1 MTLGQGGAAVAAGE
15 WARSAAEV
23 TVGRDPDAVPRAR
36 SFVRSSLDGAGAE
49 IAADAELV
57 VAELVTNA
65 SLHGEPPIAVR
76 LVQLEGGIRVE
87 VEDAGTDLP
96 VSVRPD
102 TNAMTGRGLALVAA
116 VAVRWGV
123 GPGRRD
129 GKVVWAELS
138 EAPPPGLPLGRGVAD
153 PDITLIRGASS
164 PAVRDE
170 SAYPVVL
177 PGVPTAFLLAAKAQV
192 DNVVRELTLLQ
203 RGQRSGGA
211 ELPGEMAE
219 LVEMV
224 TVEFAQVRR
233 EMRRAAVE
241 AIRRGEQISDVR
253 LQLPLPSAAAA
264 ERYMI
269 ALDEVDRHA
278 RAAHLL
284 TLVPP
289 RSHRVFRRWY
299 LSAIV
304 DQLRR
309 WAAGEIPKPPEPF
322 ALALAAEVD
331 DQPGEFPASDRFD
344 D

>member
-1 MTLGQGGAAVAAGE
+1 MTAGE
-15 WARSAAEV
+15 WGRSAAEV

-36 SFVRSSLDGAGAE
+36 RFVRSSLEGAGTE

-76 LVQLEGGIRVE
+76 LIQLEGGIRVE
-87 VEDAGTDLP
+87 VEDAGADLP
-96 VSVRPD
+96 ISVRAD
-102 TNAMTGRGLALVAA
+102 KTAMTGRGLALVAA
-116 VAVRWGV
+116 VSVRWGV
-123 GPGRRD
+123 APGRRG

-138 EAPPPGLPLGRGVAD
+138 EAPPPGLLGDRSTE
-153 PDITLIRGASS
+153 PDITLVRGSA
-164 PAVRDE
+164 PTPVRDE
-170 SAYPVVL
+170 PAYPVVL
-177 PGVPTAFLLAAKAQV
+177 PGVPTVILLAAKAQV
-192 DNVVRELTLLQ
+192 DNVVRELTLLR
-203 RGQRSGGA
+203 RGQQSSGV

-224 TVEFAQVRR
+224 TVEFAQVRT

-241 AIRRGEQISDVR
+241 AIRRGDQTSDIR
-253 LQLPLPSAAAA
+253 LLLPLSSGRAA
-264 ERYMI
+264 ERYMV
-269 ALDEVDRHA
+269 ALDQVDRHA

-299 LSAIV
+299 LTAIV
-304 DQLRR
+304 DQLRA
-309 WAAGEIPKPPEPF
+309 WAAGQTPRPPEPF

-331 DQPGEFPASDRFD
+331 SWPEAGPDGA
-344 D
+344 

>member
-1 MTLGQGGAAVAAGE
+1 VAAGE

-36 SFVRSSLDGAGAE
+36 RFVRSSLDGAGAE
-49 IAADAELV
+49 LAADAELV

-87 VEDAGTDLP
+87 VEDAGGDLP
-96 VSVRPD
+96 VSVRAD

-138 EAPPPGLPLGRGVAD
+138 EAPPPGLPLGGGGAD
-153 PDITLIRGASS
+153 PDISLVRSS
-164 PAVRDE
+164 PTASLRDE
-170 SAYPVVL
+170 PAYPVVL
-177 PGVPTAFLLAAKAQV
+177 PGVPTAILLAAKAEV
-192 DNVVRELTLLQ
+192 DNVVRELTLLR
-203 RGQRSGGA
+203 RGQMSSGV

-241 AIRRGEQISDVR
+241 AIRRGDRTSDIR
-253 LQLPLPSAAAA
+253 LQLPLSSAAAA
-264 ERYMI
+264 ERYMV

-299 LSAIV
+299 LTTLV
-304 DQLRR
+304 DQLRA
-309 WAAGEIPKPPEPF
+309 WAGGETPKPPEPF
-322 ALALAAEVD
+322 AVALAAEVD
-331 DQPGEFPASDRFD
+331 GWPAGSEPPAGD
-344 D
+344 